1 MSLRKGSLWLA
12 YEACGGGGRHGVER
26 ETLLRVAD
34 AVEESTD
41 TLVAGMQANPHP
53 LIHPRYREFESR
65 RSKVVE
71 YVRKVTNTFAKLVND
86 GYHSRTGSISQHYLD
101 SYLLTDHGH
110 LDNADFQ
117 SICVA
122 CVLLAVKVQ
131 EMRMPSLSLIGAHFV
146 TDPRVIQRY
155 EVVVLSGMRYQ
166 THVITMWDHLQAWVR
181 LFHTLPRC
189 TLLDVAVAIDSTGTE
204 EVVDLECFADAR
216 AADDAT
222 GPLRGLAALLE
233 AAALNRSKSRPASAV
248 GVGVGG
254 WRHRHLRVLERAAHA
269 GMTLALPE
277 ADPAHLSVLSVIP
290 FSLADVLH
298 PVNLE
303 RNAPQI
309 YVYAQI
315 KRGHFAEFPPAI
327 VALAC
332 ILVGA
337 VMSRNYEQ
345 TLSRLF
351 AMVGDMGPSR
361 KGEHAWTQIS
371 RCFVALHKGAKEPF
385 DEYIREQEAYERQK
399 ELEQQQ
405 QQQHEQQQQQQQQ
418 QLEQQQ
424 QQQLRMQQQQQ
435 LQQQQQQQQ
444 RYPPPPRQSLSPTH
458 QQQQQQ
464 PQ

>member
-12 YEACGGGGRHGVER
+12 YEACGGRHGVER
-26 ETLLRVAD
+26 DTLLRVAD

-65 RSKVVE
+65 RSKVVD

-86 GYHSRTGSISQHYLD
+86 EYHTRTASISQHYLD
-101 SYLLTDHGH
+101 NYLLTDHGR

-122 CVLLAVKVQ
+122 CALLAVKVQ
-131 EMRMPSLSLIGAHFV
+131 EMRMPSLTLIGTHFV
-146 TDPRVIQRY
+146 TDPRIIQRY

-166 THVITMWDHLQAWVR
+166 THVITVWDHLQAWVR
-181 LFHTLPRC
+181 LFQTLPRC
-189 TLLDVAVAIDSTGTE
+189 TLLDVAVAIDGTGAE
-204 EVVDLECFADAR
+204 EVADLECFADAR
-216 AADDAT
+216 APDDAA
-222 GPLRGLAALLE
+222 GPLRGLAMLME
-233 AAALNRSKSRPASAV
+233 AAAVNRSKPRPAAQAASAA
-248 GVGVGG
+248 G
-254 WRHRHLRVLERAAHA
+254 RHRHLRALERAAFA
-269 GMTLALPE
+269 DMTLALPE

-298 PVNLE
+298 CVNLE

-327 VALAC
+327 LALAC

-351 AMVGDMGPSR
+351 AMVGDMGP
-361 KGEHAWTQIS
+361 
-371 RCFVALHKGAKEPF
+371 P
-385 DEYIREQEAYERQK
+385 QK
-399 ELEQQQ
+399 VCE
-405 QQQHEQQQQQQQQ
+405 
-418 QLEQQQ
+418 
-424 QQQLRMQQQQQ
+424 MQ
-435 LQQQQQQQQ
+435 
-444 RYPPPPRQSLSPTH
+444 
-458 QQQQQQ
+458 
-464 PQ
+464 